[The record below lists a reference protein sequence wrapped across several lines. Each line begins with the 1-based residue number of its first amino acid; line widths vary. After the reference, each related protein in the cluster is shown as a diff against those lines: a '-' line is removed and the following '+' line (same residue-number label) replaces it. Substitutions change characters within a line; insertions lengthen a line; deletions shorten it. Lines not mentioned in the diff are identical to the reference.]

1 MVAMRIYVVR
11 RVGVLL
17 MLTKY
22 LPRIVIIGSVAL
34 LLGCAVPVD
43 PRTNATGTV
52 DRDGVVVP
60 FSKPKELLLAGLV
73 DDGLGLA
80 IKNRYFEA
88 ESRLR
93 QARYLEPQNERVL
106 FNLALVLNQT
116 SQSEEAEVLLTELN
130 ARKPGVPNTLFAL
143 ADTKAALYKFDEAI
157 GYLKEIFKLL
167 KKVKNTGRMAQ
178 VARSISNLAFR
189 AGNEFEAL
197 CYSYE
202 AYQLAPSAEQLGYHG
217 RMLVALGL
225 YESALQFID
234 RETKADPTFGKRAAV
249 KHALAL
255 SRFVTGDTKGALE
268 AENQALDFVSKEP
281 ELGGEI
287 NAAWYVIRQ
296 ANITGEESEKELEVL
311 EDSKVAALDFR
322 EVGTEFRLFLPGNIL
337 AEIDNIPSEE

>member
-1 MVAMRIYVVR
+1 MCARS
-11 RVGVLL
+11 
-17 MLTKY
+17 
-22 LPRIVIIGSVAL
+22 LPRIIIVVSLSL

-43 PRTNATGTV
+43 PRSNATGTIEQN
-52 DRDGVVVP
+52 GTVVP
-60 FSKPKELLLAGLV
+60 FSKPKDLLLAGLV

-80 IKNRYFEA
+80 VKNRYFEA

-93 QARYLEPQNERVL
+93 QARYLDPNNERVL

-116 SQSEEAEVLLTELN
+116 AQSEEAETLLTDLN
-130 ARKPGVPNTLFAL
+130 LRKPGVPNTLFAL

-178 VARSISNLAFR
+178 VARSISNLAYR

-225 YESALQFID
+225 YESALQLIEK
-234 RETKADPTFGKRAAV
+234 ETKADPSFGKRAAV

-255 SRFVTGDTKGALE
+255 SRFMTGDAKGALE

-296 ANITGEESEKELEVL
+296 ATITGEETEKELEVI
-311 EDSKVAALDFR
+311 EDSKNAVLDFR
-322 EVGTEFRLFLPGNIL
+322 DVGTEFRLFLPGNIL
-337 AEIDNIPSEE
+337 AEVDGIPSEE

>member
-1 MVAMRIYVVR
+1 MEKR
-11 RVGVLL
+11 
-17 MLTKY
+17 Y
-22 LPRIVIIGSVAL
+22 LPLIILVGSISL
-34 LLGCAVPVD
+34 FCGCAVPVD
-43 PRTNATGTV
+43 PRTNATGAAEI
-52 DRDGVVVP
+52 GGEIVP

-80 IKNRYFEA
+80 VKNRYFDA

-93 QARYLEPQNERVL
+93 QAQYLDPNNERVL

-116 SQSEEAEVLLTELN
+116 AQSEEAEVLLTELN
-130 ARKPGVPNTLFAL
+130 SRKPGVPNTLFAL

-157 GYLKEIFKLL
+157 GYLKDIFKLL
-167 KKVKNTGRMAQ
+167 KKAKNTGRMAQ
-178 VARSISNLAFR
+178 VARSISNLAYR
-189 AGNEFEAL
+189 AGNELEAL

-225 YESALQFID
+225 YQSALQFID
-234 RETKADPTFGKRAAV
+234 RETKADPTFAKRAAV

-255 SRFVTGDTKGALE
+255 SRFVTGDVKGALE

-287 NAAWYVIRQ
+287 NAAWYVIRK
-296 ANITGEESEKELEVL
+296 ANISGEESEKELEVL
-311 EDSKVAALDFR
+311 EDSRIAALDFR
-322 EVGTEFRLFLPGNIL
+322 EVGTEFRLFLPGVIL
-337 AEIDNIPSEE
+337 GEIDSIPIEE

>member
-1 MVAMRIYVVR
+1 MIVLG
-11 RVGVLL
+11 GV
-17 MLTKY
+17 
-22 LPRIVIIGSVAL
+22 SL

-43 PRTNATGTV
+43 PRKNATGV
-52 DRDGVVVP
+52 AEIDGRIVP
-60 FSKPKELLLAGLV
+60 FSKPKELLLGGLV

-80 IKNRYFEA
+80 VKNRYFEA

-93 QARYLEPQNERVL
+93 QARYLDPHNERVL

-116 SQSEEAEVLLTELN
+116 AQSEEAELLLTELN

-143 ADTKAALYKFDEAI
+143 ADTKAALYKFEEAI

-167 KKVKNTGRMAQ
+167 KRVKNTGRMAQ

-189 AGNEFEAL
+189 GGNESEAL

-225 YESALQFID
+225 YESALKLID
-234 RETKADPTFGKRAAV
+234 RETKADPTFGKRAGV

-255 SRFVTGDTKGALE
+255 SRFVTGDKKGALE
-268 AENQALDFVSKEP
+268 AANQALDFVSKEP

-296 ANITGEESEKELEVL
+296 ANISGEESEKELEAL
-311 EDSKVAALDFR
+311 DDSKVAMLDFR
-322 EVGTEFRLFLPGNIL
+322 EVGSEFRLFLPGNIL